1 MTVADAVARLTPICL
16 SGYTHPDYART
27 VELATLYRKLATGDI
42 GTLLQRF
49 SRREDEHQFA
59 TRKQMTIETVSA
71 SWNQL
76 RTPFYETARL
86 RGGTI
91 TKRFDYE
98 EAVPATEADRRR
110 ARLTQVCEAYFNRKP
125 IEHYLAEQLT
135 KSHCMSDPNAWL
147 LTEFAP
153 FDFRT
158 QVAQPYPVLVPC
170 EAAIDFT
177 RSGGVTTSFTGRFS
191 IRQSA
196 TKYRYICY
204 LDNEAVDCWPVLWD
218 GQTPVYTLP
227 EGSAVAGEIREVGMN
242 DVEGRVLYQYR
253 LLTHR
258 AGMVPAH
265 VLGYVV
271 DEAGTGDSFISPLHA
286 AIPFLIGMLKV
297 GSEND
302 IVMAQ
307 MAFPVRAAYARD
319 CPGAGQDSLGVNHTC
334 INGLDTSN
342 LSRCTVCNGEG
353 TLPFPIT
360 AAETATMPMPKPG
373 DEVRVKPQDLVAFIS
388 PPTDNPKLQL
398 EYLQSRRLLAMQ
410 AVHGTEDA
418 DRVAGDQT
426 ATQRRIQQQA
436 QKTALAPSAD
446 QFSNLYVH
454 AATVSAGY
462 TDTQQGLSVVYE
474 FPPDLELTGEE
485 DLYELRKAAV
495 DAGADASTLEAI
507 DNRIATKQFA
517 DDPDALVKNQV
528 KRRFMPFLGRSDDA
542 VNALYALGGCSKYNW
557 VARTSADIIF
567 GELEVEVPGFYQL
580 AYTAQIPLVDAK
592 IKQLL
597 EGLPSATAALPRL
610 SLNPTLAS

>member
-1 MTVADAVARLTPICL
+1 
-16 SGYTHPDYART
+16 
-27 VELATLYRKLATGDI
+27 
-42 GTLLQRF
+42 
-49 SRREDEHQFA
+49 
-59 TRKQMTIETVSA
+59 
-71 SWNQL
+71 
-76 RTPFYETARL
+76 
-86 RGGTI
+86 
-91 TKRFDYE
+91 
-98 EAVPATEADRRR
+98 
-110 ARLTQVCEAYFNRKP
+110 
-125 IEHYLAEQLT
+125 
-135 KSHCMSDPNAWL
+135 
-147 LTEFAP
+147 
-153 FDFRT
+153 
-158 QVAQPYPVLVPC
+158 
-170 EAAIDFT
+170 
-177 RSGGVTTSFTGRFS
+177 
-191 IRQSA
+191 
-196 TKYRYICY
+196 
-204 LDNEAVDCWPVLWD
+204 
-218 GQTPVYTLP
+218 
-227 EGSAVAGEIREVGMN
+227 
-242 DVEGRVLYQYR
+242 
-253 LLTHR
+253 
-258 AGMVPAH
+258 VPAH

-271 DEAGTGDSFISPLHA
+271 DEAGTGESFISPLHA

-319 CPGAGQDSLGVNHTC
+319 CPGAGQDAQGINHTC
-334 INGLDTSN
+334 TNGID
-342 LSRCTVCNGEG
+342 LSIMARCTVCNGEG

-373 DEVRVKPQDLVAFIS
+373 DEVKVKPQDLVAFIS

-528 KRRFMPFLGRSDDA
+528 KRRFITFLGYSIEQ
-542 VNALYALGGCSKYNW
+542 VNQAWAMGGIRKADW
-557 VARTSADIIF
+557 IARLNADIIF
-567 GELEVEVPGFYQL
+567 GELEVEEPGFYQL
-580 AYTAQIPLVDAK
+580 AYMAQVPKVQAK
-592 IKQLL
+592 IEAILAA
-597 EGLPSATAALPRL
+597 LPSATAALPRL
-610 SLNPTLAS
+610 SLNPTAQPAPGVSAAA